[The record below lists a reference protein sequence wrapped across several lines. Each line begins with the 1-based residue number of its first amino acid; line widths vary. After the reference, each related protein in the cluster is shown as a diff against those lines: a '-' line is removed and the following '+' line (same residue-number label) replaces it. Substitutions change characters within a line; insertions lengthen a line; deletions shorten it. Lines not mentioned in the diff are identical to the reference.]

1 MTEKKVDET
10 TEYESCLDFESDE
23 INDVTKFMEDGAIA
37 DTGLVAEVDDSLLTR
52 EEFFK
57 KYWKGMPTFDQNDN
71 PPWKQIYVNFRNK
84 EDYEEF
90 AKLVDQALTDKSKS
104 IWYPKLDIEENSLHR
119 WIVE

>member
-1 MTEKKVDET
+1 MTEKKVEET
-10 TEYESCLDFESDE
+10 TEYESCLEFESDE

>member
-1 MTEKKVDET
+1 MTEKKVEET
-10 TEYESCLDFESDE
+10 TEYESCLEFENDE